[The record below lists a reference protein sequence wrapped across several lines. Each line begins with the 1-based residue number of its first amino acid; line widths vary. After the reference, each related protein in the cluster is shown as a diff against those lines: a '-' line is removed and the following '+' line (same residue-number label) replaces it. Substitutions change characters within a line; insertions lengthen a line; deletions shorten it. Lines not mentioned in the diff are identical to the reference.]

1 MVEVCWIRK
10 VIISASCLGPSNRHD
25 FGAKNLL
32 RYFYARSGGTSPD
45 LAGWNPLDLHL
56 WRQPWLIS
64 RSVIEQRRTQ
74 LHQEL
79 LELWQPRQ
87 GRDMYVVMCP
97 CDLSPC
103 GHMPEAQFPRLKV
116 GRCYYPGELD
126 YFIVEQ
132 PFLQQHC
139 FKVTWLCFTKH
150 GHEFSCGAPEDF
162 GGLQPLDAALGNQA

>member
-1 MVEVCWIRK
+1 M
-10 VIISASCLGPSNRHD
+10 
-25 FGAKNLL
+25 FGDKNLL
-32 RYFYARSGGTSPD
+32 RYFYVRGWGTSPD
-45 LAGWNPLDLHL
+45 FGGVESIGSSSSAATMAHL
-56 WRQPWLIS
+56 PI
-64 RSVIEQRRTQ
+64 SVIEHRRSQ

-79 LELWQPRQ
+79 LELWQPLQ

-103 GHMPEAQFPRLKV
+103 GHMPEAQFPRLRV

-132 PFLQQHC
+132 PFLQQHG

-150 GHEFSCGAPEDF
+150 GHEFARCAPEDF
-162 GGLQPLDAALGNQA
+162 GGLQPLGAALGNQA